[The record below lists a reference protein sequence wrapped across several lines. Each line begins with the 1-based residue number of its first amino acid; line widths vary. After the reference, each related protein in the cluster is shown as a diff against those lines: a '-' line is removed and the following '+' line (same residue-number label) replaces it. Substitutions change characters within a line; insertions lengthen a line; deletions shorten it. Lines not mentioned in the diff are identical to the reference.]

1 MGLVDNGKQILVF
14 DYKQKGTSEGFN
26 KLLYN
31 MTPKGI
37 IKGGTLVKNTDAS
50 IYVTPF
56 LAFFEDIS
64 KKIGI
69 RLETTENA
77 SVNVSVSKPF
87 VIIRFSWLNLE
98 DNFMDI
104 ISVSST
110 EIEETD
116 FILGRCI
123 FDSSTL
129 TTFDYSKKSWAK
141 SYYDKD
147 IDFEPSFLVSA
158 NEPYDNKLKVGKGS
172 AYINGKKV
180 AFDIEKQTPT
190 FDLNVTNGRKDLV
203 VINDDATI
211 SIIKGT
217 DISSPVAPLFPV
229 KGLVVAIVTLPP
241 NPTSVN
247 GSFVEYLYNNNFYS
261 TQISNLVNEATSLP
275 TGNTIMKRDK
285 NGRSQ
290 VENPSTDKD
299 ISNKAYTDAKSNTVQ
314 TNLSTHINTTTG
326 VHGATSAPTA
336 NKIAIRDGSGRLQVA
351 NPSTAKDVA
360 NKEYVDI
367 TAKNP
372 LNPGNKIVI
381 TESKTQNVV
390 PGWYLVEVWGAGG
403 GGGGKP
409 MFVPTKVGCGGG
421 AGGAYVSSF
430 MYIKTNNINIV
441 IGKGGTSNNQN
452 GTDGGASK
460 VTIGSLTLVAAGG
473 KGGRSF
479 NGGSGAGASGGR
491 GGYVFYLS
499 STSNLLLGGQDGG
512 NSVIGSGGGRG
523 GSNTPPSD
531 IYGGGG
537 GGGGYEA
544 GGEGGSENSP
554 NGKNGGRGAGGG
566 GSTNGSSGTTYKGG
580 SGGDGIVILT
590 PFNA

>member
-1 MGLVDNGKQILVF
+1 MGLIDKGKQIVVF

-31 MTPKGI
+31 MIPKGI
-37 IKGGTLVKNTDAS
+37 IKGGTLVKDTNAS
-50 IYVTPF
+50 IHVTPF

-77 SVNVSVSKPF
+77 SVDVSVSKPF
-87 VIIRFSWLNLE
+87 VIVRFSWLNLE

-104 ISVSST
+104 ISASST

-180 AFDIEKQTPT
+180 VFDVEKQTPT

-217 DISSPVAPLFPV
+217 DNSVPVAPLFPV

-261 TQISNLVNEATSLP
+261 TQIGNLVNEATSLP
-275 TGNTIMKRDK
+275 TGNTIMKRDN

-314 TNLSTHINTTTG
+314 TNLSTHIDTTTG

-351 NPSTAKDVA
+351 NPSDANDAVNKTFLDTALSKLGTLIEKRVIRESGNVNIPA
-360 NKEYVDI
+360 GTKWI
-367 TAKNP
+367 T
-372 LNPGNKIVI
+372 
-381 TESKTQNVV
+381 
-390 PGWYLVEVWGAGG
+390 
-403 GGGGKP
+403 
-409 MFVPTKVGCGGG
+409 
-421 AGGAYVSSF
+421 
-430 MYIKTNNINIV
+430 YIGI
-441 IGKGGTSNNQN
+441 
-452 GTDGGASK
+452 
-460 VTIGSLTLVAAGG
+460 
-473 KGGRSF
+473 
-479 NGGSGAGASGGR
+479 
-491 GGYVFYLS
+491 
-499 STSNLLLGGQDGG
+499 
-512 NSVIGSGGGRG
+512 
-523 GSNTPPSD
+523 
-531 IYGGGG
+531 GGGG
-537 GGGGYEA
+537 GGGGGIDGRNGGGGGAGGAGTNGGLGGAGEGDMTYSGDGGDGGSGESGLIKKVETLSIVA
-544 GGEGGSENSP
+544 NIGNGGAGGSIGIDGGNGGNTYVTTSSVDELVIHIKNVTSNIIKGENGESAVGVPGVPGKNTKIFDVTAGGGGEGGVGLKSES
-554 NGKNGGRGAGGG
+554 GVAGSAGALIMFFY
-566 GSTNGSSGTTYKGG
+566 S
-580 SGGDGIVILT
+580 
-590 PFNA
+590 

>member
-1 MGLVDNGKQILVF
+1 MGLVDNGKQIVVF

-31 MTPKGI
+31 MIPKGI

-77 SVNVSVSKPF
+77 SVDVSVSKPF

-104 ISVSST
+104 ISASST

-180 AFDIEKQTPT
+180 VFDVEKQTPT

-217 DISSPVAPLFPV
+217 DNSVPVAPLFPV

-261 TQISNLVNEATSLP
+261 TQIGNLVNEATSLP
-275 TGNTIMKRDK
+275 TGNTIMKRDN

-351 NPSTAKDVA
+351 NPSAGNDAT
-360 NKEYVDI
+360 NKNYVDKLSLTLI
-367 TAKNP
+367 EKR
-372 LNPGNKIVI
+372 VI
-381 TESKTQNVV
+381 TES
-390 PGWYLVEVWGAGG
+390 GAIDIPEG
-403 GGGGKP
+403 
-409 MFVPTKVGCGGG
+409 TK
-421 AGGAYVSSF
+421 
-430 MYIKTNNINIV
+430 MITYIGI
-441 IGKGGTSNNQN
+441 
-452 GTDGGASK
+452 
-460 VTIGSLTLVAAGG
+460 
-473 KGGRSF
+473 
-479 NGGSGAGASGGR
+479 
-491 GGYVFYLS
+491 
-499 STSNLLLGGQDGG
+499 
-512 NSVIGSGGGRG
+512 
-523 GSNTPPSD
+523 
-531 IYGGGG
+531 GGGG
-537 GGGGYEA
+537 GGGNNNTISLA
-544 GGEGGSENSP
+544 GS
-554 NGKNGGRGAGGG
+554 
-566 GSTNGSSGTTYKGG
+566 GG
-580 SGGDGIVILT
+580 SGGAGNVGGKGFKKDSYDTDVSGGNGGKGESGIIWGINGISITCTIGSGGQRSTVAGRGLDGGDTYVSISNYTDLPIKITNVTPIASVGNNGKAKSGGEALNILGT
-590 PFNA
+590 SAGAGGKGGSLNQDSTDGDKGALIMFFYK

>member
-1 MGLVDNGKQILVF
+1 MGLVDNGKQIVVF

-31 MTPKGI
+31 MIPKGI

-77 SVNVSVSKPF
+77 SVDVSVSKPF

-104 ISVSST
+104 ISASST

-180 AFDIEKQTPT
+180 VFDVEKQTPT

-217 DISSPVAPLFPV
+217 DNSVPVAPLFPV

-275 TGNTIMKRDK
+275 TGNTIMKRDN

-299 ISNKAYTDAKSNTVQ
+299 ISNKAYTDAKSNAVQ

-326 VHGATSAPTA
+326 VHGATSDPTA

-351 NPSTAKDVA
+351 QPSVA
-360 NKEYVDI
+360 NDAVNKSYFDTALGKLGTLIEKRVIRESGSVSIPEGTKWI
-367 TAKNP
+367 T
-372 LNPGNKIVI
+372 
-381 TESKTQNVV
+381 
-390 PGWYLVEVWGAGG
+390 
-403 GGGGKP
+403 
-409 MFVPTKVGCGGG
+409 
-421 AGGAYVSSF
+421 
-430 MYIKTNNINIV
+430 YIGI
-441 IGKGGTSNNQN
+441 
-452 GTDGGASK
+452 
-460 VTIGSLTLVAAGG
+460 
-473 KGGRSF
+473 
-479 NGGSGAGASGGR
+479 
-491 GGYVFYLS
+491 
-499 STSNLLLGGQDGG
+499 
-512 NSVIGSGGGRG
+512 
-523 GSNTPPSD
+523 
-531 IYGGGG
+531 GGGG
-537 GGGGYEA
+537 GGGGGIDGKS
-544 GGEGGSENSP
+544 GGGG
-554 NGKNGGRGAGGG
+554 GAGGAGTSG
-566 GSTNGSSGTTYKGG
+566 GIGGTGEGDTSLGYSSG
-580 SGGDGIVILT
+580 SGGDGGAGESGLIKKVETLEIQANIGKSGNKGTGDAGHGGDGGNTYVTASSVTELVIHIKNVTSNIIQGENGESAAGAPGSPGKNTEIFGVSAGGGGYGGDGAESESGGAGGKGALIM
-590 PFNA
+590 FFYS